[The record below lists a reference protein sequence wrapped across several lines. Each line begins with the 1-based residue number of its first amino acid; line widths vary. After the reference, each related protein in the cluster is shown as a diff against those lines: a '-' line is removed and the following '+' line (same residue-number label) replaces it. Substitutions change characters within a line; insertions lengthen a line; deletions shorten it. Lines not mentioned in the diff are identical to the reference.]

1 MPPYPATNI
10 PHTICEHVPHT
21 ICGHIP
27 HTICGMCVAGR
38 DGMHVEYVNL
48 TENRKP

>member
-1 MPPYPATNI
+1 MPPYPATNS
-10 PHTICEHVPHT
+10 PHT
-21 ICGHIP
+21 ICGHVP

-48 TENRKP
+48 TENRKPYTVNLKP